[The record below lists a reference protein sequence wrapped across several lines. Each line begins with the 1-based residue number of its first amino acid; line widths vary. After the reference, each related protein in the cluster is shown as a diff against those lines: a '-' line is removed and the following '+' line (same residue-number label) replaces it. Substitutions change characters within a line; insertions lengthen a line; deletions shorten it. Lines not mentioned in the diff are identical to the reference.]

1 MLFPLVITL
10 LCFTVGA
17 LLLVVMF
24 QRREYR
30 RLRADADGIV
40 VRYVK
45 IAERYESLVR
55 DITEPHGGVLSG
67 LEDVNRL
74 SACLPCLPD
83 KERAAAQVAINC
95 LEQWLRLLLCPVAD
109 RYHLPAEDKQRWLGD
124 GVGLEV
130 RE

>member
-1 MLFPLVITL
+1 MMPFVITL
-10 LCFTVGA
+10 LCFTIGA
-17 LLLVVMF
+17 LLSVVIF

-30 RLRADADGIV
+30 RLRCDADGIV
-40 VRYVK
+40 LRYVSL
-45 IAERYESLVR
+45 AERYESLVR
-55 DITEPHGGVLSG
+55 DITEPHGGVLNG

-109 RYHLPAEDKQRWLGD
+109 RYRLSAEDKQRWLGD
-124 GVGLEV
+124 GVGLELH
-130 RE
+130 E

>member
-1 MLFPLVITL
+1 MMPVVMTL
-10 LCFTVGA
+10 LCFTVGI
-17 LLLVVMF
+17 LLSVVAF

-30 RLRADADGIV
+30 RLRRDADGIV
-40 VRYVK
+40 VHYVK
-45 IAERYESLVR
+45 IAERYESLIR

-74 SACLPCLPD
+74 STYLPCLPD
-83 KERAAAQVAINC
+83 KERATAQVAINC

-109 RYHLPAEDKQRWLGD
+109 RYHLSAEDKQRWLGD